1 MNDTVQTNGRLEKP
15 DQRPKSRSR
24 LKFIA
29 ILVAVALVSAAG
41 TGLAI
46 RYVFFPSE
54 FTPVTLSPKE
64 EKKLTQKINRL
75 NAASMRQAPRTPARD
90 QNTTVI
96 PEPYTEDPGSRQIVF
111 SQREFNALIAKNTNL
126 ADKLAFDFSKDMASM
141 KLLIPL
147 DPDFPFLGGKT
158 IKITAGVEL
167 GYANAKPVVKIRGMS
182 IWGVPLPNAWMGNL
196 KNVDLVRQFG
206 DEKGF
211 WSTFAAGVED
221 FRVQDGELR
230 VLLKP

>member
-1 MNDTVQTNGRLEKP
+1 MNDPVQTPDRLEDP
-15 DQRPKSRSR
+15 DQKPESRSR

-29 ILVAVALVSAAG
+29 ILLVVGLLSAGG
-41 TGLAI
+41 TALAI

-54 FTPVTLSPKE
+54 FIPVTLSPKE

-75 NAASMRQAPRTPARD
+75 NASSPGQTPEGLTRD
-90 QNTTVI
+90 QNAPLT
-96 PEPYTEDPGSRQIVF
+96 PEPYSEDPGSRQIVF

-126 ADKLAFDFSKDMASM
+126 ADKLAFDFSGDMASM

-147 DPDFPFLGGKT
+147 DPEFPLLGGKT
-158 IKITAGVEL
+158 LKITAGVEL
-167 GYANAKPVVKIRGMS
+167 GYASAKPVVKIRGMS

-196 KNVDLVRQFG
+196 KNVDLVREFG
-206 DEKGF
+206 NEKGF

-221 FRVQDGELR
+221 FRVQDGQVQIR
-230 VLLKP
+230 LKP

>member
-1 MNDTVQTNGRLEKP
+1 MDEQHQTPGRLA

-29 ILVAVALVSAAG
+29 ILAAVALLSAV
-41 TGLAI
+41 AI
-46 RYVFFPSE
+46 QYVFFPSE
-54 FTPVTLSPKE
+54 FTPVTLSLKE

-75 NAASMRQAPRTPARD
+75 NAASMSQPPRGPARD
-90 QNTTVI
+90 QNAPLT
-96 PEPYTEDPGSRQIVF
+96 PEPYTEDPGSRHIIF

-126 ADKLAFDFSKDMASM
+126 ADKLAFDFSEDMASM
-141 KLLIPL
+141 KLLIPM
-147 DPDFPFLGGKT
+147 DPDFPLLGGKT

-196 KNVDLVRQFG
+196 KNVDLVREFG
-206 DEKGF
+206 NEKGF

-221 FRVQDGELR
+221 FRVQDGQLR
-230 VLLKP
+230 IRLKP

>member
-1 MNDTVQTNGRLEKP
+1 MDEQRQTPGRLA

-29 ILVAVALVSAAG
+29 ILAAVALLSAVG
-41 TGLAI
+41 TAVAI

-75 NAASMRQAPRTPARD
+75 NAVSMSQPPRGPARD
-90 QNTTVI
+90 QNAPLI
-96 PEPYTEDPGSRQIVF
+96 PESYTEDPGSRQIIF

-126 ADKLAFDFSKDMASM
+126 ADKLAFDFSEDMASM
-141 KLLIPL
+141 KLLIPM
-147 DPDFPFLGGKT
+147 DPDFPLLGGKT

-167 GYANAKPVVKIRGMS
+167 GYAGTKPVVKIRGMS
-182 IWGVPLPNAWMGNL
+182 IWGVPLPNAWMGKL
-196 KNVDLVRQFG
+196 KNVDLVREFG
-206 DEKGF
+206 NEKGF

-221 FRVQDGELR
+221 FRVQDGQLR
-230 VLLKP
+230 IRLKP

>member
-1 MNDTVQTNGRLEKP
+1 MDEQRQAPGRLA

-24 LKFIA
+24 LKLIA
-29 ILVAVALVSAAG
+29 IVVAVAVLSAVGTALV
-41 TGLAI
+41 I

-64 EKKLTQKINRL
+64 EKVLNEKINRL
-75 NAASMRQAPRTPARD
+75 NAASPGQTSKKPARE
-90 QNTTVI
+90 QAAPVT

-111 SQREFNALIAKNTNL
+111 TQREFNALIAKNTNL
-126 ADKLAFDFSKDMASM
+126 ADKLAFDFSRDMASI

-147 DPDFPFLGGKT
+147 DPDFPLLGGKT
-158 IKITAGVEL
+158 VKITAGVEL
-167 GYANAKPVVKIRGMS
+167 GYTDAKPVVKIRGMS

-196 KNVDLVRQFG
+196 KNVDLVREFG
-206 DEKGF
+206 NEKGF

-221 FRVQDGELR
+221 FRVQDGHLR
-230 VLLKP
+230 IRLKP

>member
-1 MNDTVQTNGRLEKP
+1 MNDPVQTPGRLENP
-15 DQRPKSRSR
+15 DQKPKSPSR

-29 ILVAVALVSAAG
+29 ILVVVALLSAVG
-41 TGLAI
+41 TALAI

-75 NAASMRQAPRTPARD
+75 NAASPGQAPNGPARE
-90 QNTTVI
+90 QNAPLS
-96 PEPYTEDPGSRQIVF
+96 PEPYTEDAGSRQIVF
-111 SQREFNALIAKNTNL
+111 SQREFNALIAKNTDL
-126 ADKLAFDFSKDMASM
+126 ADKLAFDFSGDMASM

-147 DPDFPFLGGKT
+147 DPEFPLLGGKT
-158 IKITAGVEL
+158 LKITAGVEL

-196 KNVDLVRQFG
+196 KNVDLVREFG
-206 DEKGF
+206 NEEGF

-221 FRVQDGELR
+221 FRVQDGQLLIR
-230 VLLKP
+230 LKP

>member
-1 MNDTVQTNGRLEKP
+1 MDEQRQAPGRLA

-24 LKFIA
+24 LKVIA
-29 ILVAVALVSAAG
+29 ILAAVALLSAIG
-41 TGLAI
+41 TAVAI

-64 EKKLTQKINRL
+64 EKVLTQKINRL
-75 NAASMRQAPRTPARD
+75 NTASLKQTPQGPARD
-90 QNTTVI
+90 QKSPLT
-96 PEPYTEDPGSRQIVF
+96 PESYTEDPGSRQIIF

-126 ADKLAFDFSKDMASM
+126 ADKLAFDFSEDMASM

-147 DPDFPFLGGKT
+147 DPEFPLLGGKT

-196 KNVDLVRQFG
+196 KNVDLVREFG
-206 DEKGF
+206 NEKGF
-211 WSTFAAGVED
+211 WSTFAAGVEE
-221 FRVQDGELR
+221 FRVQDGHLR
-230 VLLKP
+230 IRLKP